1 MLYILKIL
9 TIISF
14 LFSISALSYL
24 IARTFSFRIKVFY
37 SSPRG
42 NPIRGIIYS
51 LGKGMLPWEKES
63 ASKNLI
69 VYFAGIFYHSG
80 IFSAFVHL
88 LLKIFEF
95 KIPKILLFIFQ
106 ILFFLGF
113 FSGIGLFL
121 RRALS
126 SHLRKISI
134 PDDFSANTLVN
145 GFLLLSAIETFTLS
159 LSSLLYIY
167 SILLLFYIPFGK
179 IRHCFF
185 FFYSK
190 ILSGIFFGRR
200 GVFGRSR
207 FAELEQ

>member
-24 IARTFSFRIKVFY
+24 IARTFSFRKKVFY
-37 SSPRG
+37 SKARG
-42 NPIRGIIYS
+42 NPARGIIYS

-69 VYFAGIFYHSG
+69 VYFAGILYHSG
-80 IFSAFVHL
+80 IFSAFLYL

-95 KIPKILLFIFQ
+95 KIPKILLFLFQ
-106 ILFFLGF
+106 IFLFLGF

-121 RRALS
+121 RRVLS

-134 PDDFSANTLVN
+134 PDDFLANILVN
-145 GFLLLSAIETFTLS
+145 GFLLLSAIETFTPS

-179 IRHCFF
+179 IQHCFF

-200 GVFGRSR
+200 GVFGKGRV
-207 FAELEQ
+207 AELEQ